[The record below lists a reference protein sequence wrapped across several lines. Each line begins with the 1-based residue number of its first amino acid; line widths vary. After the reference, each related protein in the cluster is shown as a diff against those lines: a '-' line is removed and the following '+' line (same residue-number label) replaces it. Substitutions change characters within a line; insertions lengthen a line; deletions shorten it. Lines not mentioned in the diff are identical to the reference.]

1 MEKALLSPKSDFIFK
16 LIFGD
21 ERNIDILKNFLQAV
35 LDLPASEYREIT
47 VVDPHLKREAE
58 EDKLGILDVKI
69 HTTGGSVIDVEIQV
83 GDVPNFRER
92 LVLYGSKMVVEQISR
107 GDEYAAIK
115 RVISIVI
122 TDYVLLP
129 EEAAYHNVYRL
140 LNTKT
145 HRPFTDLIEFNTLEL
160 PKLPA
165 EDEGGALW
173 AWMKFLTCEKREEF
187 AMVAEKNPQVGK
199 AVAVLMEL
207 SEDERTR
214 LLEESREKARRDWA
228 SRMRGAREKGIAEG
242 ISQGAHQRAIED
254 ATRLKKLGVPLDT
267 IVQGTGLSPEEVA
280 RL

>member
-1 MEKALLSPKSDFIFK
+1 MERAILSPKSDFIFK

-21 ERNIDILKNFLQAV
+21 ERNVDILQNFLQAV
-35 LDLPASEYREIT
+35 LELPASEYKKI
-47 VVDPHLKREAE
+47 VIADPHLKRETE

-69 HTTGGSVIDVEIQV
+69 HTTSGNVSDVEIQV
-83 GDVPNFRER
+83 DDVPNFRER
-92 LVLYGSKMVVEQISR
+92 LVLYGSKMVSEQIGR

-129 EEAAYHNVYRL
+129 EEATYHNIYRL

-145 HRPFTDLIEFNTLEL
+145 HQPFTDLIELNTLEL

-165 EDEGGALW
+165 EDESSDLW
-173 AWMKFLTCEKREEF
+173 TWMKFLTCEKQEEF
-187 AMVAEKNPQVGK
+187 AMVAEKNPQVEK
-199 AVAVLMEL
+199 AVAVLMDL
-207 SEDERTR
+207 SDDERTR

-228 SRMRGAREKGIAEG
+228 SRMRGAWEK
-242 ISQGAHQRAIED
+242 GAHQRAIEI
-254 ATRLKKLGVPLDT
+254 AAKLKKTGSPLDV
-267 IVQGTGLSPEEVA
+267 IVEITELSPEEVA